1 LITIDMGAAPGA
13 GLGPPLAAAVAR
25 HLPRDFNAFRRQH
38 RIDDAVRI
46 PPPVTTVVTAAQ
58 RLSIHLKGA
67 RRLFQHDP
75 PNHIRIRQ
83 GDTAMNAFAARY
95 HTATIEGLEVFY
107 REAGD
112 PANPTLILLHG
123 FPSSSHMFRNLINS
137 LADQYHLVA
146 PDHIGFGRS
155 AMPTTTQFE
164 YSFDHLTEITE
175 KLIEHLG
182 LQRFALYIHDYGAPI
197 GLRIASR
204 RPERITALITQS
216 GNAYM
221 EGFTPFWDILFAH
234 AKDRGPNEEGVREKF
249 TETTTHWQYTHGVP
263 ADRLDRIA
271 PEAWML
277 DQLGLDRKDNDA
289 IQLQLFWDYQFNLDG
304 YPAFQEYFRKYQPP
318 LLVTWGK
325 NDEIFGAPGAEA
337 FRRDFPNGEFHLL
350 DAGHFALETH
360 GEEISGY
367 IRDFLPRALSAAP
380 AVASA

>member
-1 LITIDMGAAPGA
+1 
-13 GLGPPLAAAVAR
+13 
-25 HLPRDFNAFRRQH
+25 
-38 RIDDAVRI
+38 
-46 PPPVTTVVTAAQ
+46 
-58 RLSIHLKGA
+58 
-67 RRLFQHDP
+67 
-75 PNHIRIRQ
+75 
-83 GDTAMNAFAARY
+83 MNVFATRY
-95 HTATIEGLEVFY
+95 KTATIEGLEVFY

-112 PANPTLILLHG
+112 PSNPTLLLLHG

-137 LADQYHLVA
+137 LADEYHLVA

-155 AMPTTTQFE
+155 AMPTTTQFT
-164 YSFDHLTEITE
+164 YSFDRLTEITE
-175 KLIEHLG
+175 GLIEHLG
-182 LQRFALYIHDYGAPI
+182 LDRFALYIHDYGAPI

-234 AKDRGPNEEGVREKF
+234 AKDRAANEDGVREKF
-249 TETTTHWQYTHGVP
+249 TPETTFWQYTHGVP

-271 PEAWML
+271 PETWQL

-304 YPAFQEYFRKYQPP
+304 YPAFQEYFRTHQPP

-325 NDEIFGAPGAEA
+325 NDEIFGAPGADA
-337 FRRDFPNGEFHLL
+337 FHRDFPNGEFHLL

-367 IRDFLPRALSAAP
+367 IRDFLPRALASTP
-380 AVASA
+380 ATATATAN